1 VTRVS
6 KYYVDKQVLEEID
19 AALRWLVSKINSEK
33 ITNLFIGDFFTDE
46 ERLMLAK
53 RLFVGYLIV
62 KGLDYKEIVSLLKV
76 SPATVRQAKEW
87 LKRRAG
93 YREIVKMLFKHQ
105 KKLEFDKK
113 LEKIAKR
120 IWPQSKRD
128 WSRLAGTSDFPD

>member
-1 VTRVS
+1 MTRVS

>member
-1 VTRVS
+1 MTRVS
-6 KYYVDKQVLEEID
+6 KYYVERQVLSEINQ
-19 AALRWLVSKINSEK
+19 AFGWLISKVNSEK
-33 ITNLFIGDFFTDE
+33 MVELFVDDFFTDE

-53 RLFVGYLIV
+53 RLFVGYLIA

-76 SPATVRQAKEW
+76 SPATVRQTKDW

-93 YREIVKMLFKHQ
+93 YREIVRMLVKHQ
-105 KKLEFDKK
+105 KELEFDKK
-113 LEKIAKR
+113 LEKIARR

>member
-1 VTRVS
+1 MTRVS

-53 RLFVGYLIV
+53 RLFVGFVIV

-105 KKLEFDKK
+105 KELEFDKK

>member
-1 VTRVS
+1 MTRVS
-6 KYYVDKQVLEEID
+6 KYYVDKQVLSEVD
-19 AALRWLVSKINSEK
+19 GAFRWLVSKINNEK
-33 ITNLFIGDFFTDE
+33 IVDLFVDDFFTDE

-53 RLFVGYLIV
+53 RLFVGYLIA

-76 SPATVRQAKEW
+76 SPATVRQTKDW

-93 YREIVKMLFKHQ
+93 YREIVKMLVKHQ
-105 KKLEFDKK
+105 KELEFDKK
-113 LEKIAKR
+113 LEKIARR

>member
-1 VTRVS
+1 MTRVS
-6 KYYVDKQVLEEID
+6 KYYVDKQVLSVINE
-19 AALRWLVSKINSEK
+19 AFRWLILRINNDK
-33 ITNLFIGDFFTDE
+33 MVDLFVDDFFTDE

-53 RLFVGYLIV
+53 RLFVGYLIA

-76 SPATVRQAKEW
+76 SPATVRQTKDW

-93 YREIVKMLFKHQ
+93 YREIVRMLVKHQ
-105 KKLEFDKK
+105 KELEFDKK
-113 LEKIAKR
+113 LEKIARR

>member
-1 VTRVS
+1 MTRVS

-33 ITNLFIGDFFTDE
+33 ITNLFIGYFFTDE

-105 KKLEFDKK
+105 KELEFDKK

>member
-1 VTRVS
+1 MTRVS

-105 KKLEFDKK
+105 KELEFDKK

>member
-1 VTRVS
+1 MTRVS
-6 KYYVDKQVLEEID
+6 KYYVDKQVLSEVD
-19 AALRWLVSKINSEK
+19 AAFRWLVSKINNEK
-33 ITNLFIGDFFTDE
+33 IVDLFVDDFFTDE

-53 RLFVGYLIV
+53 RLFVGYLIA

-76 SPATVRQAKEW
+76 SPATVRQTKDW

-93 YREIVKMLFKHQ
+93 YREIVRMLVKHQ
-105 KKLEFDKK
+105 KELEFDKK
-113 LEKIAKR
+113 LEKIARR

>member
-1 VTRVS
+1 MTRVS

-53 RLFVGYLIV
+53 RLFVGYLIA
-62 KGLDYKEIVSLLKV
+62 KGLDYQEVVSLLKV
-76 SPATVRQAKEW
+76 SPATVRQTKDW

-93 YREIVKMLFKHQ
+93 YREIVRMLVKHQ
-105 KKLEFDKK
+105 SELQFDKK
-113 LEKIAKR
+113 LEKIARR

>member
-1 VTRVS
+1 MTRVS
-6 KYYVDKQVLEEID
+6 KYYVDKLVLEEID
-19 AALRWLVSKINSEK
+19 AAFKWLVSKINSDK

-53 RLFVGYLIV
+53 RLFVGYLIA
-62 KGLDYKEIVSLLKV
+62 KGLDYKEIVSFLKV

-87 LKRRAG
+87 LRRRTG

-105 KKLEFDKK
+105 KELEFDKK
-113 LEKIAKR
+113 LEKIARR